1 MNQRKDNYRAALR
14 REPVEPPPLA
24 PRVTTLSNRYVR
36 VTIELDADVQRRLD
50 RWVTPAA
57 TLVTGT
63 ARTALSV
70 VAALTDRVPPSDSG
84 ARGRP

>member
-14 REPVEPPPLA
+14 RDPVEPQPPA

-36 VTIELDADVQRRLD
+36 VTIELDADVQRRLG

-57 TLVTGT
+57 ALVTGT
-63 ARTALSV
+63 ARTALGV
-70 VAALTDRVPPSDSG
+70 VTALTDRVPPSG
-84 ARGRP
+84 TATRT

>member
-14 REPVEPPPLA
+14 REPVEPQPPA

-57 TLVTGT
+57 ALVTGT
-63 ARTALSV
+63 ARTALGV
-70 VAALTDRVPPSDSG
+70 VTALADRVPPSGTGS
-84 ARGRP
+84 RT